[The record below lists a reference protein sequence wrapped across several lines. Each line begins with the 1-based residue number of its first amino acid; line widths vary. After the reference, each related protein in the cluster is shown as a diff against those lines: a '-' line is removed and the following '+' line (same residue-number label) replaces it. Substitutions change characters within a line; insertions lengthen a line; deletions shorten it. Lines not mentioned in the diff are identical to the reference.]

1 MKSSNTAPLAVAY
14 WDLDGRL
21 LFLNDRAVKNLGGTS
36 PEEFLGKSL
45 AETFGDEA
53 GGVYLARIRK
63 AAGSQAGMAGASPIG
78 CGEHMAP
85 LLPPPPPHP
94 LGCHRPRVSDRSAMN
109 AILLVLRTGMQWA
122 ALNVTGICSSSSA
135 HRRFQEWERAGV
147 FCEFSRQG
155 LLEYDEQV
163 GIDWDFLSCEG
174 AMTKAP
180 LGQKRTGPQSHR

>member
-78 CGEHMAP
+78 CGSTCP
-85 LLPPPPPHP
+85 LSFRRRHIP
-94 LGCHRPRVSDRSAMN
+94 
-109 AILLVLRTGMQWA
+109 WA
-122 ALNVTGICSSSSA
+122 ATGRECPT
-135 HRRFQEWERAGV
+135 E
-147 FCEFSRQG
+147 
-155 LLEYDEQV
+155 
-163 GIDWDFLSCEG
+163 
-174 AMTKAP
+174 AP
-180 LGQKRTGPQSHR
+180 